1 MVRAPGQATTRSR
14 RRQRAPPHPPTRTRP
29 PRPRTCTRTCTRT
42 RALRAA
48 PGAQRPAAGGAV
60 LLTYAFAR
68 HATGLVALHAGV
80 AFLKAGENLS
90 SVYTLCAMSLGVG
103 VFVLPSVL
111 KDMGLLAG
119 LVAIGFFG
127 LWANWMQLVL
137 IKSANKFSPPI
148 YSYEE
153 LAKKV
158 LGWPGQ
164 FMLAFFT
171 AVTTF
176 LGNAA
181 HMKTV
186 VGILQDLLEYFVTG
200 KYDENGKVF
209 TKEKE
214 VILYV
219 FLLVIGLIKT
229 ADPEISSMR
238 FISTASVMVVLT
250 ICLWTTGECMFWY
263 WPHGNH
269 EFTGHEAVHY
279 VSDDWHVYAADLP
292 AVAFAF
298 SGTFCLFPVYKE
310 MNDKTYPNVRKVVRI
325 SPAPPQPLTPHTHH
339 HHRRHPPLPPRAL

>member
-1 MVRAPGQATTRSR
+1 M
-14 RRQRAPPHPPTRTRP
+14 
-29 PRPRTCTRTCTRT
+29 
-42 RALRAA
+42 
-48 PGAQRPAAGGAV
+48 